1 MKALGIA
8 PQVVRWQRSHG
19 RHDLPWQSPA
29 GSARASSA
37 PAESAVA
44 ESAPADAIEAPDPYR
59 IWLSEV
65 MLQQTQV
72 ATVIPYFQAF
82 IAAFPT
88 VADLARASPD
98 QVMALW
104 SGLGYYSRA
113 RNLHAA
119 ARQIVDRH
127 DGAFPRSAE
136 ELATLPG
143 VGRST
148 AAAIAAFAFG
158 ERAAILDGNVKR
170 VFCRVFAIAGSPLE
184 AGVMRELWLHAQAE
198 LPPVREGASPAE
210 QAADIRAYT
219 QGLMDLG
226 ATVCTRSKPACP
238 RCPLAA
244 TCLARRQDA
253 VNRYP
258 SPRPRREVPVREVDM
273 LLLSSRESVLIE
285 QRPPAGIWGGLW
297 SLPEIDSA
305 AIGSGGDLGGFG
317 RLQPQEFARFEHA
330 FTHFR
335 MKARVWRA
343 ELVDEQA
350 ATVLRQAP
358 PTRWLARAEVGAAPL
373 PRPVK
378 TLLQSLALDAVLP
391 GLR

>member
-8 PQVVRWQRSHG
+8 PDVVQWQRIHG
-19 RHDLPWQSPA
+19 RHDLPWQSA
-29 GSARASSA
+29 
-37 PAESAVA
+37 
-44 ESAPADAIEAPDPYR
+44 APDPYR

-88 VADLARASPD
+88 VADLAGASSD

-119 ARQIVDRH
+119 ARRIVERH
-127 DGAFPRSAE
+127 GGAFPRTAE

-170 VFCRVFAIAGSPLE
+170 VFCRVFAIPGNPGE
-184 AGVMRELWLHAQAE
+184 AGVIRQLWLHAQAE
-198 LPPVREGASPAE
+198 LPPVDEVAGPAQ

-226 ATVCTRSKPACP
+226 ATVCTRNKPACR
-238 RCPLAA
+238 RCPLAPK
-244 TCLARRQDA
+244 CLARREDA
-253 VNRYP
+253 VARYP

-273 LLLSSRESVLIE
+273 LLLCSGESVLIE

-297 SLPEIDSA
+297 SLPEIEGPSL
-305 AIGSGGDLGGFG
+305 GSSGGLGDFG
-317 RLQPQEFARFEHA
+317 RLQPREFARFEHA

-350 ATVLRQAP
+350 ASVLRQAP
-358 PTRWLARAEVGAAPL
+358 PTRWLALAEVAQAPL

-378 TLLQSLALDAVLP
+378 TLLQSLAVDVVLP
-391 GLR
+391 GLH

>member
-1 MKALGIA
+1 MKRLGIA
-8 PQVVRWQRSHG
+8 PDVVRWQRIHG
-19 RHDLPWQSPA
+19 RHELPWQSPA
-29 GSARASSA
+29 VAASVGSAPVDPEPVDSA
-37 PAESAVA
+37 K
-44 ESAPADAIEAPDPYR
+44 APDPYR

-82 IAAFPT
+82 VAAFPT
-88 VADLARASPD
+88 VVELADAAPD

-127 DGAFPRSAE
+127 RGTFPRTAE

-170 VFCRVFAIAGSPLE
+170 VFCRVFAIAGSPTQ
-184 AGVMRELWLHAQAE
+184 ASVMRELWLHAQVE
-198 LPPVREGASPAE
+198 LPPVRGGASPAE
-210 QAADIRAYT
+210 QVAAIRAYT
-219 QGLMDLG
+219 QGLLDLG
-226 ATVCTRSKPACP
+226 ATVCTRNNPACQ
-238 RCPLAA
+238 RCPLASK
-244 TCLARRQDA
+244 CRARRRDE
-253 VNRYP
+253 VVRYP

-285 QRPPAGIWGGLW
+285 QRPPTGIWGGLW
-297 SLPEIDSA
+297 SLPEIDTA
-305 AIGSGGDLGGFG
+305 VMGIDGDLGQFG
-317 RLQPQEFARFEHA
+317 RLRPQEFARFEHA

-350 ATVLRQAP
+350 ATVLREAR
-358 PTRWLARAEVGAAPL
+358 PTRWLALAEAGAAPL

-378 TLLQSLALDAVLP
+378 ALLQSLAVDAVLP

>member
-1 MKALGIA
+1 LKVLGIA
-8 PQVVRWQRSHG
+8 PDVVQWQRLHG
-19 RHDLPWQSPA
+19 RHELPWQAAVA
-29 GSARASSA
+29 GDGSSA
-37 PAESAVA
+37 Q
-44 ESAPADAIEAPDPYR
+44 APDPYR

-72 ATVIPYFQAF
+72 ATVIPYFKAF

-88 VADLARASPD
+88 VADLAAATPD

-119 ARQIVDRH
+119 ARRVVERH
-127 DGAFPRSAE
+127 GGDFPSTAE
-136 ELATLPG
+136 DLATLPG
-143 VGRST
+143 VGQST

-170 VFCRVFAIAGSPLE
+170 VFCRVFAIEGSPTQSN
-184 AGVMRELWLHAQAE
+184 VMRELWLHAQAE
-198 LPPVREGASPAE
+198 LPLAD
-210 QAADIRAYT
+210 DIRSYT

-226 ATVCTRSKPACP
+226 ATLCTRAKPACD

-244 TCLARRQDA
+244 KCIARRENA
-253 VNRYP
+253 VARLP

-273 LLLSSRESVLIE
+273 LLLCNGGSVLIE

-297 SLPEIDSA
+297 SLPEIRSPQDHDPMA
-305 AIGSGGDLGGFG
+305 TSGCDRAPL
-317 RLQPQEFARFEHA
+317 RPERFARFEHV

-335 MKARVWRA
+335 MKASVWRA
-343 ELVDEQA
+343 DLDAVQA
-350 ATVLRQAP
+350 ASVLRQAP
-358 PTRWLARAEVGAAPL
+358 PTRWLALAEAGSAPL

-378 TLLQSLALDAVLP
+378 SLLQSLADGPTLP
-391 GLR
+391 GLD